1 MSYRIVA
8 MTPEY
13 LSSLR
18 TTLDIVLKESLMFVF
33 AEAPPM
39 SEVTKFVTDI
49 ITHGDVQVIA
59 VDGSQVI
66 GWCDIVTTKRPT
78 QRHCGAVGL
87 GVLSGYR
94 HQGVGGALLTQALE
108 RAKARG
114 LTRIELFV
122 RTDNAQAIRLYERH
136 AFATE
141 GLLRHH
147 VRIGDTYRD
156 SYLMSLV
163 WDT

>member
-78 QRHCGAVGL
+78 QRHCGAVAL
-87 GVLSGYR
+87 GSCPD
-94 HQGVGGALLTQALE
+94 T
-108 RAKARG
+108 
-114 LTRIELFV
+114 
-122 RTDNAQAIRLYERH
+122 AIRAWAGRSSHRRSRGRRRE
-136 AFATE
+136 A
-141 GLLRHH
+141 
-147 VRIGDTYRD
+147 
-156 SYLMSLV
+156 
-163 WDT
+163 